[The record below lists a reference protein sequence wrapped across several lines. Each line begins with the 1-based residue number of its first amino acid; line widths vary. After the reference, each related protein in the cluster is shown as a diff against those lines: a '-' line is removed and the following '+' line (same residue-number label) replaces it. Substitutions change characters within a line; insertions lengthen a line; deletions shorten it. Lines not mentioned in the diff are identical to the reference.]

1 MKGNK
6 EIKCKRNKRGKNIRQ
21 NNKKRNAKNIL
32 KEQD

>member
-6 EIKCKRNKRGKNIRQ
+6 EIKCKRNKRGKNKRQ